1 MSCSHRGCWD
11 REISKT
17 NRDWEMSWDP
27 GSWCL
32 YGHKSPVEKGFTIC
46 ILNQFGK
53 VYFGRSLI
61 LYGTQIYNYDSNSLP
76 FVPAFAGQSLSPLP
90 CFAMHAGFSLLGFRV
105 GNFFRDDIEDLEETG
120 NEPGNERVW
129 VQERWCMCTVILDK
143 HRGWLHRRLAW
154 AGREHQNAV
163 CLQESSF
170 GFSFVILARLLAPEH
185 ISTEVAYLSF
195 RWSWR
200 PLFNSQK
207 VCLKPNTTFIYCF
220 EYNIYHTMPLFHN
233 NHLFSCACFCSLPI
247 MFEKQL
253 SF

>member
-1 MSCSHRGCWD
+1 
-11 REISKT
+11 
-17 NRDWEMSWDP
+17 
-27 GSWCL
+27 
-32 YGHKSPVEKGFTIC
+32 
-46 ILNQFGK
+46 
-53 VYFGRSLI
+53 
-61 LYGTQIYNYDSNSLP
+61 
-76 FVPAFAGQSLSPLP
+76 LP

-233 NHLFSCACFCSLPI
+233 NHVFSCACFCSLPI

-253 SF
+253 SGEHFVMHGNKSLTCQNVRFPSLYLTCYYNEFIEPLLLFPQRVF